1 MEKGS
6 DEPAHDRLV
15 GTLFV
20 FRNEYNLNR
29 KKEDNMSILQQTL
42 KSIHP
47 ADRSLATAIQAHL
60 DDLTKPQG
68 SLGRLEEFAMRYG
81 LATGTVKPR
90 IPSCRIYCFAGDHGV
105 ADEGVSAFPKEVTPQ
120 MVFNMLAGGAAV
132 NVLARHAGADL
143 KVVDMGVDA
152 DFGDAP
158 GLLKHKV
165 ARGTAN
171 LAKGPA
177 MTLAQTVQALETGIA
192 LATQAAADGITLL
205 GTGDMGIA
213 NTTPATALFA
223 AYLGLKPADITG
235 RGTGVDDE
243 RLKHKIAVIEKGLA
257 VNKASLNDPLTTL
270 AALGGLEIAGIAGL
284 ILGGAAKRIPVVVD
298 GFISTAGALAALK
311 LQPAV
316 ADYVFFSH
324 LSHERGHQVVMKAL
338 DIKPILD
345 LNMRLGEGTGGA
357 LAMMLISAAIKMVNE
372 MATFSSAHV
381 STKSE

>member
-1 MEKGS
+1 MTSLK
-6 DEPAHDRLV
+6 
-15 GTLFV
+15 
-20 FRNEYNLNR
+20 
-29 KKEDNMSILQQTL
+29 QTL
-42 KSIHP
+42 NSIHP
-47 ADRSLATAIQAHL
+47 VDRSLTPAIQAHL

-68 SLGRLEEFAMRYG
+68 SLGRLEEIALRYS
-81 LATGTVKPR
+81 LITGTVVPR
-90 IPSCRIYCFAGDHGV
+90 LGKSRIYCFAGDHGV

-120 MVFNMLAGGAAV
+120 MVFNMIAGGAAI
-132 NVLARHAGADL
+132 NVFSRHAGAEL
-143 KVVDMGVDA
+143 FVVDMGVDTEFA
-152 DFGDAP
+152 DAP

-177 MTLAQTVQALETGIA
+177 MTLAQTTQALETGIA
-192 LATQAAADGITLL
+192 LAEQAASEGVTLL

-223 AYLGLKPADITG
+223 AYLGLNPADITG
-235 RGTGVDDE
+235 RGTGVDDA
-243 RLKHKIAVIEKGLA
+243 RLQHKIAVIEKGLA
-257 VNKASLNDPLTTL
+257 VNKASLSDPLATL

-284 ILGGAAKRIPVVVD
+284 ILGGAAKHVPVVVD
-298 GFISTAGALAALK
+298 GFISTAGALAAMK

-324 LSHERGHQVVMKAL
+324 LSNEQGHRAVMNAVG
-338 DIKPILD
+338 IKPILD

-357 LAMMLISAAIKMVNE
+357 LAMTLIAAAIKMSAE

-381 STKSE
+381 SGKSD